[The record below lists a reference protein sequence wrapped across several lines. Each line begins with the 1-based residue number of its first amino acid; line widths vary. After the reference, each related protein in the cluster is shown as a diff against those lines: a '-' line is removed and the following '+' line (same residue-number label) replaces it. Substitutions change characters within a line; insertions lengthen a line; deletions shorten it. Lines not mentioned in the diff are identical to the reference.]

1 MAQRRYGSETSPV
14 NVEILRNV
22 CGINISLPS
31 PLQPEWYLTQV
42 LMWIGNSSNFM
53 EEKIQPILDRAG
65 GKVNAQVGI
74 FLYVLSL

>member
-1 MAQRRYGSETSPV
+1 MLCRCYGSDTLPV
-14 NVEILRNV
+14 NAAILRNV

-65 GKVNAQVGI
+65 GKVNARVRS